1 MCQSVKKMHLRRKDP
16 RFHAPVRINDI
27 VFSTQEI
34 VVGHQKMISGLNLKE
49 KKTNEMNQSP
59 LSCAKMSFLDPG
71 GRDSSYPH
79 PISSCSRPTEREP
92 AGLWGP

>member
-34 VVGHQKMISGLNLKE
+34 VVGHQKMISELNLKE
-49 KKTNEMNQSP
+49 KKQQM
-59 LSCAKMSFLDPG
+59 K
-71 GRDSSYPH
+71 
-79 PISSCSRPTEREP
+79 
-92 AGLWGP
+92 